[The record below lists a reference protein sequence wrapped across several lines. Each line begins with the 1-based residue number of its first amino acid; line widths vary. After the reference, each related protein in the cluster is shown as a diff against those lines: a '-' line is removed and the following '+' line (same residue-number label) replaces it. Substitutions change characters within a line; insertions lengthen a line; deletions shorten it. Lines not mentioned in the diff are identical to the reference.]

1 MKIDRIEQELKD
13 VKVTVEPC
21 KKSEEY
27 TMVIQT
33 EETKKYLFS
42 KYHPRKDAIATIDE
56 QKVNKETIWIVLG
69 LGLGYLTESIL
80 TQIHENV
87 KIIIIE
93 PTEESVEKQKPFL
106 SPQIKNNPNIT
117 LVTGYD
123 YERLTNV
130 LNHKVKMKDTYNV
143 QVVANATYLEFYIEF
158 YKEIVRILTE
168 HLQFMMINSNTIS
181 GFATTHIENI
191 MRNREAI
198 KKSYDLTAYKDKYT
212 NIPAL
217 IVSAGPSLAK
227 NISYLRD
234 FKGVIFTGGRTLGN
248 VLEEQ
253 VRPHFLV
260 SMDPGVPAHQVLREY
275 AVNDM
280 KLIAPTSTQHR
291 VVADNSGKQF
301 FVEETFFEYANRLLG
316 IELPYLDM
324 GGSVATLC
332 LSSAYY
338 MGCNPIIF
346 IGQDLAMT
354 GFKEHVDG
362 KNVVLQNS
370 EDITYVEGYDGE
382 MVPSK
387 IDYILFTRW
396 IEGFIQSHEDREYIN
411 ATEGGARIKGTKQ
424 LTFNEV
430 NEQYTEQYAI
440 EDYDEKYVCKE
451 DIESK
456 IQEVIKELKEGIKA
470 ADKGVELSIAL
481 QKEYIQYL
489 GKRQDKIQHIQYR
502 LTKEADTVL
511 EQSNEII
518 NGVFL
523 KHYRKEEMKLEN
535 KEPLKETLQEKY
547 KRITN
552 RSIQLYTSLSE
563 SLKELVEALEK
574 NI

>member
-1 MKIDRIEQELKD
+1 MRIDRIEQELKN
-13 VKVTVEPC
+13 VKMTVEPC

-27 TMVIQT
+27 TMVLET
-33 EETKKYLFS
+33 EEVRKYLFS
-42 KYHPRKDAIATIDE
+42 KYHPRKDAVATIDE

-80 TQIHENV
+80 AQTHKNI

-93 PTEESVEKQKPFL
+93 PTEDGIEKQRPFL
-106 SPQIKNNPNIT
+106 SPQIKNNPNII

-123 YERLTNV
+123 YGV
-130 LNHKVKMKDTYNV
+130 LKTVFNDTLKMKDVYNV
-143 QVVANATYLEFYIEF
+143 QVVGNSTYLEFYIEF
-158 YKEIVRILTE
+158 YKEIVRVLTE

-181 GFATTHIENI
+181 SFATTHIENV
-191 MRNREAI
+191 MMNREAI
-198 KKSYDLTAYKDKYT
+198 KRSYDLTAYKNKYT
-212 NIPAL
+212 NIPAI

-227 NISYLRD
+227 NISHLKD

-280 KLIAPTSTQHR
+280 KLIAPATTQYR

-301 FVEETFFEYANRLLG
+301 FVEEPFFEYANGLLG

-346 IGQDLAMT
+346 IGQDLAIT

-362 KNVVLQNS
+362 QDAILQNG
-370 EDITYVEGYDGE
+370 EDIIYVEGYDE
-382 MVPSK
+382 ELVPSK
-387 IDYILFTRW
+387 IDYILFNKW
-396 IEGFIQSHEDREYIN
+396 IEGFIQGHGDREYIN

-424 LTFNEV
+424 LPFCEV
-430 NEQYTEQYAI
+430 NQQYTEQYVI
-440 EDYDEKYVCKE
+440 ENHDRKYVCKE

-481 QKEYIQYL
+481 QKEYIQYT

-502 LTKEADTVL
+502 LTKEVDTVL

-523 KHYRKEEMKLEN
+523 KYYRKEEMKLEN

-563 SLKELVEALEK
+563 SLKELVGTLEK